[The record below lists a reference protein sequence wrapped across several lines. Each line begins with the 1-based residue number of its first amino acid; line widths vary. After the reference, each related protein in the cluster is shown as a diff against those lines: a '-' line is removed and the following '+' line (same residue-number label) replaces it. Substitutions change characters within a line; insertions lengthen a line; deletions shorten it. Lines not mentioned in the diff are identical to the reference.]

1 MVSSAQLFP
10 EELPDR
16 DKSYD
21 AMEPDFTYYY
31 KCPRRFSSHERTG
44 AMPTQYKEARGDY
57 TGVFFDARGKNR
69 YNFSK
74 MYIKKK
80 DGTPPPTTYNVD
92 PKWTF
97 DKTFRGDRTL
107 KFYPSQKQTFI
118 DDIRNE

>member
-1 MVSSAQLFP
+1 
-10 EELPDR
+10 
-16 DKSYD
+16 
-21 AMEPDFTYYY
+21 
-31 KCPRRFSSHERTG
+31 
-44 AMPTQYKEARGDY
+44 
-57 TGVFFDARGKNR
+57 
-69 YNFSK
+69 